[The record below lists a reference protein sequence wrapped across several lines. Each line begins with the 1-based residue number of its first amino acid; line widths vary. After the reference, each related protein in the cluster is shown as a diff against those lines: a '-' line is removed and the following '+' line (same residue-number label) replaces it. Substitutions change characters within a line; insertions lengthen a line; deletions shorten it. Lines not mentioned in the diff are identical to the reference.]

1 MGPLGPLLALLVG
14 AGNPAAE
21 PASAAPCPR
30 AEARLSVV
38 VAGPL
43 LQPAAAVAE
52 AASLAPLS
60 SREPERAGT
69 GDYRHRLSTTTL
81 GWPRLDH
88 WCVWVQPPA
97 DAEPAAR
104 WDRIWWEAMERAL
117 ASWALLVPLQRVD
130 DPEAAQIRIE
140 RRRPPLRQEGAGR
153 TRASHGRATL
163 TLERVQRQGSWRLEP
178 SVTVLVGADQRPPA
192 LQATALHELGHALGL
207 WGHSDD
213 GHDVMAPTPGPQPT
227 LAPTARDHQTLQWL
241 YRQPTP
247 FGKPQGPAPQETT
260 LPVRGASSRASR
272 NTPSWTMT
280 TLGPEGR
287 SAAAETSKPITAHPA
302 PKRAESSR

>member
-1 MGPLGPLLALLVG
+1 MANGWRYRDGHARVVDLVATLPDDMAVPCTPAWNLLELLAHLTG
-14 AGNPAAE
+14 
-21 PASAAPCPR
+21 
-30 AEARLSVV
+30 
-38 VAGPL
+38 
-43 LQPAAAVAE
+43 AAAD
-52 AASLAPLS
+52 LAG
-60 SREPERAGT
+60 EN
-69 GDYRHRLSTTTL
+69 
-81 GWPRLDH
+81 
-88 WCVWVQPPA
+88 
-97 DAEPAAR
+97 
-104 WDRIWWEAMERAL
+104 
-117 ASWALLVPLQRVD
+117 ALLWSLPEWTAAHVASRVGRTRTELLAEWATAVDGVVERVD

-178 SVTVLVGADQRPPA
+178 AVTVLLGADQRPAA

-213 GHDVMAPTPGPQPT
+213 GRDVLAPAPGPQPT
-227 LAPTARDHQTLQWL
+227 LAPTARDRETLQWL

-247 FGKPQGPAPQETT
+247 FGQPEGPVPQETT
-260 LPVRGASSRASR
+260 RPGRGPRSKASR

-287 SAAAETSKPITAHPA
+287 SAAADTSNPITAHPA